1 MFQLKF
7 FTAFCWLFVSTLMI
21 TGCKKDLTP
30 VFFGYE
36 YFGWKEGTFVEYE
49 VTEIF
54 HDAALV
60 PANDTNQYILRTI
73 VGEEYEDNEGR
84 MARKYYR
91 LRYDKNS
98 GDLIDQRVWTSILDN
113 GRGEVVEENQRK
125 IRLVF
130 AMTLDKSWDVNAFNA
145 DEEDDARYVDLHQSK
160 NISGFDFDSTATVL
174 YEDFFSLVD
183 YRKRYDVYAPHVG
196 LVQRSYKDLRIN
208 NFDTLNIQNGTE
220 VHYRLLD
227 YGKE

>member
-1 MFQLKF
+1 
-7 FTAFCWLFVSTLMI
+7 
-21 TGCKKDLTP
+21 
-30 VFFGYE
+30 
-36 YFGWKEGTFVEYE
+36 
-49 VTEIF
+49 
-54 HDAALV
+54 
-60 PANDTNQYILRTI
+60 
-73 VGEEYEDNEGR
+73 
-84 MARKYYR
+84 
-91 LRYDKNS
+91 
-98 GDLIDQRVWTSILDN
+98 
-113 GRGEVVEENQRK
+113 
-125 IRLVF
+125 
-130 AMTLDKSWDVNAFNA
+130 
-145 DEEDDARYVDLHQSK
+145 VDLHQSK